1 MENINVAEKFK
12 QECMSLLSIKVIF
25 NNCSVDFLDK
35 YRKLYSNKQILS
47 IVNNEELVTT
57 ARLFL
62 KNNLKI
68 TLASNVG
75 YMHRNTLIYRI
86 DKIKRLIG
94 LDIRV
99 FEEAVVFENLVMF
112 YEMVKNHN

>member
-1 MENINVAEKFK
+1 MENKDVAEKIK
-12 QECMSLLSIKVIF
+12 QECMALLSNKVIF
-25 NNCSVDFLDK
+25 NNCSVDFINK
-35 YRKLYSNKQILS
+35 YRKLYSYKPVLE
-47 IVNNEELVTT
+47 IVNNQELVETAKIFLQNSLNITT
-57 ARLFL
+57 AS
-62 KNNLKI
+62 KK
-68 TLASNVG
+68 G

-112 YEMVKNHN
+112 YDMIKNYN